1 VNSDREIVVIYDGH
15 CEFCEQSLIW
25 LQQKVVVDAIA
36 FQRADLQPFNLTR
49 EQCAKQL
56 YVITDSDT
64 YAGADAIR
72 YLLRLRGNKTAAFL
86 LGASGG
92 LGHIGYRWVASHRNT
107 WPIKIATKVL
117 SILNK

>member
-1 VNSDREIVVIYDGH
+1 MVIYDGL
-15 CEFCEQSLIW
+15 CNFCEQSLIW
-25 LQQKVVVDAIA
+25 LQQKVVVDAMA

-56 YVITDSDT
+56 YVITESDT

-72 YLLRLRGNKTAAFL
+72 YLLHLRGNKTAAFL

-92 LGHIGYRWVASHRNT
+92 LGRTGYRWVASHRNT
-107 WPIKIATKVL
+107 WPIKIATRVL
-117 SILNK
+117 SFLNK

>member
-1 VNSDREIVVIYDGH
+1 MSNATLIFDGE
-15 CEFCEQSLIW
+15 CEFCRQSLTW
-25 LQQKVVVDAIA
+25 LQKKLTVDAMA
-36 FQRADLQPFNLTR
+36 FQTADLLPFNLTR

-86 LGASGG
+86 LGASGN
-92 LGHIGYRWVASHRNT
+92 LGRTGYRWVASHRNT
-107 WPIKIATKVL
+107 WPIKVATRVL
-117 SILNK
+117 SYLNK

>member
-1 VNSDREIVVIYDGH
+1 MNSDREIVVIYDGL

-56 YVITDSDT
+56 YVVTGSDT

-72 YLLRLRGNKTAAFL
+72 FLLHSRGNRTTAFL
-86 LGASGG
+86 LGVSGN
-92 LGHIGYRWVASHRNT
+92 LGRTGYRWVASHRNT
-107 WPIKIATKVL
+107 WPIKIATRVL
-117 SILNK
+117 YFLNK